1 MLATVIHLPPG
12 YTVQGPLLRDG
23 NAHNGLGLPWSMN
36 GQDSPLQAHP
46 QRQPIKKVPH
56 LDFLPKEEAGGCCA
70 ALPGSEAGFQLKTT
84 TIQDLCPLHTCT
96 HMHSHN

>member
-46 QRQPIKKVPH
+46 QRQPDQESSSFK
-56 LDFLPKEEAGGCCA
+56 LSSQGGGGRLLCCF
-70 ALPGSEAGFQLKTT
+70 PGSEAGFQLKTM
-84 TIQDLCPLHTCT
+84 TIQNLCPLHTCT